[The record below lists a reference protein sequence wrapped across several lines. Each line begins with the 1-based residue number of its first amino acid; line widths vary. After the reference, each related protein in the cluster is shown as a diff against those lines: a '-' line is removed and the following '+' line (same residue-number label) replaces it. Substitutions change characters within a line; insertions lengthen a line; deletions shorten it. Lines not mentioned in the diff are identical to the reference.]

1 MTAAADSR
9 LWRVPVSSVLSRTP
23 DIPFCPAHL
32 LVCPNTVMDNATQG
46 SGNRSSNNRRG
57 RNRNNNRN
65 RSRNRNNRGR
75 GGRDRQKSAPKKPQ
89 NPILAFFSNLFGISS
104 KPQKKSDQRKER
116 SSNNK
121 KERTPKPADE
131 QPQVTSAR
139 LYIGNLPYET
149 AESDL
154 FDHFGSVGQVKSA
167 EIVRDR
173 NERSKGFGFVEMN
186 SVETAQTASEKFHRT
201 DYMGRQIIV
210 AGAKG

>member
-1 MTAAADSR
+1 
-9 LWRVPVSSVLSRTP
+9 
-23 DIPFCPAHL
+23 
-32 LVCPNTVMDNATQG
+32 MDNATQG

-57 RNRNNNRN
+57 RGNNNRN
-65 RSRNRNNRGR
+65 RSRNRNRGR
-75 GGRDRQKSAPKKPQ
+75 GRNRSQKSAPKKPQ

-104 KPQKKSDQRKER
+104 KPQKKSGQRKER
-116 SSNNK
+116 SSSQK

-139 LYIGNLPYET
+139 LYVGNLSYDT
-149 AESDL
+149 GESDL

-173 NERSKGFGFVEMN
+173 SERSKGFGFVEMN

-210 AGAKG
+210 AGAKS